1 MSLLCLDWR
10 ASFSC
15 CFSSLSCSFL
25 HYVSELPCVFVMS
38 FPTASTL
45 RQLMFIT
52 EHSNKVNITV
62 PRFSLHTGFFFNK
75 SLLLLIISYSVHWP
89 YIWQRHACCFVE
101 VLISSLL
108 PVNQNMEPMHEL
120 LAIVQSFYHWTILLR
135 IFLLSAICLDYNCL
149 IWGTSGDYINLSL
162 SLQVLPSISLYLS
175 VFSAWFT
182 AAKAKHKGAVFSPR
196 LGDRSI

>member
-62 PRFSLHTGFFFNK
+62 PRFSLHAGFFFNK

-89 YIWQRHACCFVE
+89 YIWQRHACNALWRFSFHPCFLLTKIWNPCMNFWQFFSPFTIEPYYYVYS
-101 VLISSLL
+101 SSL
-108 PVNQNMEPMHEL
+108 QY
-120 LAIVQSFYHWTILLR
+120 A
-135 IFLLSAICLDYNCL
+135 L
-149 IWGTSGDYINLSL
+149 IITD
-162 SLQVLPSISLYLS
+162 
-175 VFSAWFT
+175 
-182 AAKAKHKGAVFSPR
+182 
-196 LGDRSI
+196 